1 MEKFDLVI
9 AGGGYVGM
17 STAVSIKMA
26 APHLSILLVDPAPPL
41 TERKTVDLRA
51 SAIALAAQKM
61 LDQLGV
67 WDELKEQA
75 QPINDMIVTD
85 SKTGDAVRPVYLTF
99 DQKVED
105 GQPFAHMVP
114 NGVMVKALEARATK
128 LGVDVRYFESVT
140 DFEEQPAA
148 MKIWLKSG
156 AVIESRLLI
165 AADGVKSGLRSIAG
179 IKTVNWDY
187 GQSGIVTTV
196 SHKKPHNG
204 RAVEHF
210 LPSGPFAI
218 LPLTENRSSLV
229 WTEKTRDAEKLVQGD
244 EFVFELELERRFG
257 HQLGDLEVVGAKRA
271 YPISL
276 TLAKE
281 FAANRFVLVGDA
293 AHGIHP
299 IAGQGLN
306 LGFRDVAALGEVI
319 VEADRLGQD
328 FGTLDVLE
336 RYQQWRRFDTWLMGF
351 TTDVLNRLFSNRSDA
366 LRLVR
371 SIGLGMVDRLPP
383 LKQFFIGQA
392 AGTVAPNQPRLLI
405 GEPL

>member
-1 MEKFDLVI
+1 MEKFDIVI

-17 STAVSIKMA
+17 STALSIKLA

-41 TERKTVDLRA
+41 SKRKMLDLRA

-67 WDELKEQA
+67 WDTLKEQA

-105 GQPFAHMVP
+105 DQPFAHMVP
-114 NGVMVKALEARATK
+114 NGAMVAALEERAQV
-128 LGVDVRYFESVT
+128 LGVDIRYHESVV
-140 DFEEQPAA
+140 DFEERPAS
-148 MKIWLKSG
+148 MQMTLKSG
-156 AVIESRLLI
+156 NDVEANLLI

-179 IKTVNWDY
+179 IKTIHWDY

-196 SHKKPHNG
+196 AHEKPHEG

-229 WTEKTRDAEKLVQGD
+229 WTEKTRDAEKLVDGD
-244 EFVFELELERRFG
+244 DFVFELELERRFG
-257 HQLGDLEVVGAKRA
+257 HQLGELEVVGSKRA

-281 FAANRFVLVGDA
+281 FVSNRFALVGDA

-306 LGFRDVAALGEVI
+306 LGFRDVAALSEVI

-371 SIGLGMVDRLPP
+371 SVGLGVVDRMPR
-383 LKQFFIGQA
+383 LKQFFTAQA
-392 AGTVAPNQPRLLI
+392 AGTVASNQPRLLV

>member
-1 MEKFDLVI
+1 MEKFDIVI

-17 STAVSIKMA
+17 STALSIKLA

-41 TERKTVDLRA
+41 SKRKILDLRA

-67 WDELKEQA
+67 WDTLKEQA

-105 GQPFAHMVP
+105 DQPFAHMVP
-114 NGVMVKALEARATK
+114 NGAMVAALEERAQV
-128 LGVDVRYFESVT
+128 LGVDIRYHESVV
-140 DFEEQPAA
+140 DFEERPAS
-148 MKIWLKSG
+148 MQMTLKSG
-156 AVIESRLLI
+156 NDVEANLLI

-179 IKTVNWDY
+179 IKTIHWDY

-196 SHKKPHNG
+196 AHEKPHEG

-229 WTEKTRDAEKLVQGD
+229 WTEKTRDAEKLVDGD
-244 EFVFELELERRFG
+244 DFVFELELERRFG
-257 HQLGDLEVVGAKRA
+257 HQLGELEVVGSKRA

-281 FAANRFVLVGDA
+281 FVSNRFALVGDA

-306 LGFRDVAALGEVI
+306 LGFRDVAALSEVI

-371 SIGLGMVDRLPP
+371 SVGLCVVDRMPR
-383 LKQFFIGQA
+383 LKQFFTAQA
-392 AGTVAPNQPRLLI
+392 AGTVASNQPRLLV

>member
-1 MEKFDLVI
+1 MEKFDIVI

-17 STAVSIKMA
+17 STALSIKLA

-41 TERKTVDLRA
+41 SKRKMLDLRA

-67 WDELKEQA
+67 WDTLKEQA

-105 GQPFAHMVP
+105 DQPFAHMVP
-114 NGVMVKALEARATK
+114 NGAMVAALEERAQV
-128 LGVDVRYFESVT
+128 LGVDIRYHESVV
-140 DFEEQPAA
+140 DFEERPAS
-148 MKIWLKSG
+148 MQMTLKSG
-156 AVIESRLLI
+156 NDVEANLLI

-179 IKTVNWDY
+179 IKTIHWDY

-196 SHKKPHNG
+196 AHEKPHEG

-229 WTEKTRDAEKLVQGD
+229 WTEKTRDAEKLVVGD
-244 EFVFELELERRFG
+244 DFVFELELERRFG
-257 HQLGDLEVVGAKRA
+257 HQLGELEVVDSKRA

-281 FAANRFVLVGDA
+281 FVSNRFALVGDA

-306 LGFRDVAALGEVI
+306 LGFRDVAALSEVI

-371 SIGLGMVDRLPP
+371 SVGLGVVDRMPR
-383 LKQFFIGQA
+383 LKQFFTAQA
-392 AGTVAPNQPRLLI
+392 AGAVASNQPRLLV